1 MAKIIYQ
8 SPGRYV
14 QGKGVIESIADET
27 QRLGSHALIISD
39 EVVWNI
45 TKDQIDQSFSNNSEV
60 NYDYETFKGESSE
73 NEINRIVDEAKTKG
87 IDVVIGLGGG
97 KALDTGKAVA
107 NALNAS
113 VIDFA
118 STASMDAPTAAVS
131 VIYDDNGIFSGY
143 EFYPKNPD
151 TVMVDSQIVAQAP
164 VRLFASG
171 MSDGLATLVEV
182 ESTLRRQ
189 GKICLVENHH

>member
-1 MAKIIYQ
+1 MEGKLYGKIIYQ

-73 NEINRIVDEAKTKG
+73 NEINRIVDEAKTK
-87 IDVVIGLGGG
+87 
-97 KALDTGKAVA
+97 
-107 NALNAS
+107 
-113 VIDFA
+113 
-118 STASMDAPTAAVS
+118 
-131 VIYDDNGIFSGY
+131 
-143 EFYPKNPD
+143 
-151 TVMVDSQIVAQAP
+151 
-164 VRLFASG
+164 
-171 MSDGLATLVEV
+171 
-182 ESTLRRQ
+182 
-189 GKICLVENHH
+189 

>member
-1 MAKIIYQ
+1 MAKLFINLRKICT
-8 SPGRYV
+8 R
-14 QGKGVIESIADET
+14 KGVIESIADET

-73 NEINRIVDEAKTKG
+73 NEINRIVDESKTKG

-131 VIYDDNGIFSGY
+131 VIYDDNGVFSGY
-143 EFYPKNPD
+143 EFYPKNRYSNGGF
-151 TVMVDSQIVAQAP
+151 TN
-164 VRLFASG
+164 RCAS
-171 MSDGLATLVEV
+171 ACTF
-182 ESTLRRQ
+182 
-189 GKICLVENHH
+189 ICFGDE

>member
-1 MAKIIYQ
+1 M
-8 SPGRYV
+8 
-14 QGKGVIESIADET
+14 
-27 QRLGSHALIISD
+27 
-39 EVVWNI
+39 NI

-60 NYDYETFKGESSE
+60 NYNYETFKGESSE

-118 STASMDAPTAAVS
+118 STASMDAPRQPYLLFMMIMVYL
-131 VIYDDNGIFSGY
+131 V
-143 EFYPKNPD
+143 
-151 TVMVDSQIVAQAP
+151 VMNFTPRILIQ
-164 VRLFASG
+164 
-171 MSDGLATLVEV
+171 
-182 ESTLRRQ
+182 
-189 GKICLVENHH
+189 